1 MVTYMNSSSAC
12 RFDLGPLHT
21 LLLKACPRKGSA
33 PGSIPATLAPALGV
47 SYQYVYR
54 WVSDNRVP
62 AKFVKK
68 IVEVSEGRVSIEDLV
83 PFVIG

>member
-1 MVTYMNSSSAC
+1 MVNFMNNSSAR
-12 RFDLGPLHT
+12 RFDLGKLHS
-21 LLLKACPRKGSA
+21 LLLKACPKKGSS

-54 WVSDNRVP
+54 WVSEGRVP

-68 IVEVSEGRVSIEDLV
+68 IVEVSEGRVSVDDLV

>member
-1 MVTYMNSSSAC
+1 MVTYMNISSAR
-12 RFDLGPLHT
+12 RFDLGLLHT
-21 LLLKACPRKGSA
+21 LLLRACPRKGNS

-54 WVSDNRVP
+54 WVAEGRVP

-68 IVEVSEGRVSIEDLV
+68 IVEVSEGRVSVDDLV